1 MQTVRVATFDG
12 PGAAPEIQ
20 TVPRPNVPDKAALIE
35 DRCLWCVRDR
45 FAYPQGALAQATAL
59 ALYAGS

>member
-12 PGAAPEIQ
+12 PGAEPRIQ

-35 DRCLWCVRDR
+35 VGACGVCGTDLT
-45 FAYPQGALAQATAL
+45 YPQGALAQASSL
-59 ALYAGS
+59 ALYAGT